1 MTDDKILL
9 HSFNKTSRKRES
21 SSLRVLL
28 LLFVCRSSAFVFKA
42 SSLRLRTP
50 SVLFLKRFKVTHFPH
65 KFTITMS
72 DGNKEDEEDKE
83 QEKNDDSEDASLAC
97 AELLRLAL
105 LSKDLSNTLNKTTN
119 QTRLSD
125 GEVKQLQRGGEEFRE
140 ILMNNTKNNNNTGRC
155 SVIVLVFSME
165 NCQPCT
171 QFAPKIDRLA
181 KEYKDL
187 AVGFVKCNIHA
198 SDMNRRLA
206 NEAGVFGFP
215 CTQMYDGHTGQK
227 VQLEGGDVKGANEAK
242 LREGLE
248 THAYNVEKF
257 ERLKQD
263 AFEALSEAK
272 AKIFGAE
279 DDDDDEQQQQEEEQ
293 QQRFVT
299 LVKTVTAYASNA
311 IEKEDAKYRRIKTSG
326 KAFTERVKSV
336 GDEGEKC
343 LRAFGFEKKK
353 DDDDGEEVY
362 EISPVVFDEFDE
374 NNAFG
379 KREMRRVIKMLKVL
393 TG

>member
-1 MTDDKILL
+1 
-9 HSFNKTSRKRES
+9 
-21 SSLRVLL
+21 
-28 LLFVCRSSAFVFKA
+28 
-42 SSLRLRTP
+42 
-50 SVLFLKRFKVTHFPH
+50 
-65 KFTITMS
+65 MS
-72 DGNKEDEEDKE
+72 EETKEDEEEKE
-83 QEKNDDSEDASLAC
+83 EEKKDDDDASLAC

-105 LSKDLSNTLNKTTN
+105 LSKDLTALSKATTT
-119 QTRLSD
+119 TRLSED

-140 ILMNNTKNNNNTGRC
+140 ILMRTTKNTNNNNAGGIRC
-155 SVIVLVFSME
+155 SVIVLVFSMN
-165 NCQPCT
+165 NCQPCV
-171 QFAPKIDRLA
+171 QFAPKLDRLA

-187 AVGFVKCNIHA
+187 HVGFVKCNIHE

-215 CTQMYDGHTGQK
+215 CAQMYDGHTGQK

-257 ERLKQD
+257 DRLKRD

-272 AKIFGAE
+272 AKIFE
-279 DDDDDEQQQQEEEQ
+279 DDDDDGGDEQQQQQQQQ

-353 DDDDGEEVY
+353 DDDDEEEEVY

-374 NNAFG
+374 NNKFG
-379 KREMRRVIKMLKVL
+379 KREMRRVIKMLRAL

>member
-1 MTDDKILL
+1 MKG
-9 HSFNKTSRKRES
+9 
-21 SSLRVLL
+21 
-28 LLFVCRSSAFVFKA
+28 
-42 SSLRLRTP
+42 
-50 SVLFLKRFKVTHFPH
+50 
-65 KFTITMS
+65 TIH
-72 DGNKEDEEDKE
+72 E
-83 QEKNDDSEDASLAC
+83 
-97 AELLRLAL
+97 
-105 LSKDLSNTLNKTTN
+105 
-119 QTRLSD
+119 
-125 GEVKQLQRGGEEFRE
+125 
-140 ILMNNTKNNNNTGRC
+140 
-155 SVIVLVFSME
+155 
-165 NCQPCT
+165 
-171 QFAPKIDRLA
+171 
-181 KEYKDL
+181 
-187 AVGFVKCNIHA
+187 

-215 CTQMYDGHTGQK
+215 CAQMYDGHTGQK

-257 ERLKQD
+257 ERLKRD

-272 AKIFGAE
+272 AKIFCGE
-279 DDDDDEQQQQEEEQ
+279 DDDEQEQQQQ

-374 NNAFG
+374 NNKFG
-379 KREMRRVIKMLKVL
+379 KREMRRVIKMLRAL